1 MLPNRDNPMERLE
14 LLTQYG
20 FASPRDAIGAA
31 ALLGGE
37 RLDPAASLETCQGGI
52 ERTGFKLRSAEL
64 GNIFHHGIAMLG
76 TVRQA
81 GQDQERRVREAPQVK
96 LLFVHRRFSPWFY
109 FFTLHSINYYVSHSI
124 MDEDGCQGLVF
135 CVYEVY
141 CCEAHHGHTEI
152 RGSMIV
158 NTERDVGA
166 GKSNFPLTR
175 VDVERLRSKVE
186 HAAQL
191 DLHLQNLQQIDLS
204 YMDLQGAN
212 LQGADLQAATLRGTN
227 LSGANLRG
235 ANLSEADLDGA
246 DLSRAH
252 LGDTEKN
259 RVKLYHAKLSYATLR
274 ELDLRGFDLTE
285 LDLRN
290 ADLNGTDLRGAVLRG
305 ADLQGADLSTAHL
318 NGPELQGAILH
329 HGAFPGDRGEQ
340 KGREKATKQGF
351 SQYLEGALKMT
362 KIKIGLVGLG
372 EVAQII
378 HLPILQTYEDKFE
391 IAAIC
396 DISQEL
402 LSALGERYH
411 VPVEH
416 RYLDAQELAKQ
427 GDLDAIFVLNSDEYH
442 TDATL
447 AALNIV
453 SMSLLRNPCA

>member
-1 MLPNRDNPMERLE
+1 
-14 LLTQYG
+14 
-20 FASPRDAIGAA
+20 
-31 ALLGGE
+31 
-37 RLDPAASLETCQGGI
+37 
-52 ERTGFKLRSAEL
+52 
-64 GNIFHHGIAMLG
+64 MLG

-96 LLFVHRRFSPWFY
+96 LFFVHRRFSPWFY

-124 MDEDGCQGLVF
+124 LDEDGCQGLVF

-204 YMDLQGAN
+204 YMDLQDAN
-212 LQGADLQAATLRGTN
+212 LQGADLQAATLRRPSLG
-227 LSGANLRG
+227 RG
-235 ANLSEADLDGA
+235 ESARSQSRRGADLDGA

-252 LGDTEKN
+252 LGDTDKN

-290 ADLNGTDLRGAVLRG
+290 ADLNGTDLRSTVLFVSRFF
-305 ADLQGADLSTAHL
+305 S
-318 NGPELQGAILH
+318 
-329 HGAFPGDRGEQ
+329 GE
-340 KGREKATKQGF
+340 
-351 SQYLEGALKMT
+351 
-362 KIKIGLVGLG
+362 
-372 EVAQII
+372 
-378 HLPILQTYEDKFE
+378 
-391 IAAIC
+391 
-396 DISQEL
+396 
-402 LSALGERYH
+402 ERF
-411 VPVEH
+411 EH
-416 RYLDAQELAKQ
+416 RPSE
-427 GDLDAIFVLNSDEYH
+427 
-442 TDATL
+442 
-447 AALNIV
+447 
-453 SMSLLRNPCA
+453 RP